1 MSTLS
6 FYGAAGTVTGS
17 CALIDTGT
25 TRALVDCGLFQGNP
39 SVRKLNEEP
48 FPFDPRTIN
57 FVLLTHAHT
66 DHAGLLP
73 KLIRDGFTGPIHATR
88 PTADLL
94 EFMMRDSARIQES
107 ESERDNRRRQRRGQA
122 IEPPLFTMEHAEGAL
137 ERLRQVRYDVW
148 FEPAPKVRARY
159 WNAGHILGSASIE
172 LTYPDGGTGRTMRLI
187 FSGDLGPDEKAFHEE
202 PDAEQGYD
210 YVICE
215 STYGDRER
223 ADYTLDERR
232 AALRAELVAGL
243 QRGGNI
249 VVPCFAVE
257 RTQELLH
264 DIGTLL
270 ARREIP
276 ETTVFLDSPLA
287 GKVTDVF
294 IRYADTLEDIEV
306 PEAELFRD
314 PRFRIVEDVEESK
327 AINRVT
333 GGAIIISASGMAD
346 AGRVVHH
353 LKNNIWRKEATVLFV
368 GYQSPGT
375 TGAHILSGADA
386 VFLHG
391 KEYRIR
397 ATVRSIGNYS
407 AHADQSELMRWILDR
422 RPIAG
427 ALFLNH
433 GEDAARTRLAELL
446 VEAGLPADRILLPDF
461 DERFDLTAGTPASK
475 GRAAARIDPAELA
488 EDWQDGFERF
498 TLDLEHSLEAAPDA
512 AAREAMLARLR
523 DALRPG

>member
-1 MSTLS
+1 MSTLT

-17 CALIDTGT
+17 CTLIDTGA
-25 TRALVDCGLFQGNP
+25 TRGLVDCGLFQGNP

-48 FPFDPRTIN
+48 FPFDPSTVD

-73 KLIRDGFTGPIHATR
+73 KLIRDGFAGRIHATR
-88 PTADLL
+88 PTVDLL
-94 EFMMRDSARIQES
+94 AFMMRDSARIQES
-107 ESERDNRRRQRRGQA
+107 EAERDNRRRQRRGKPVA
-122 IEPPLFTMEHAEGAL
+122 PPLFTMEHAEETMRRL
-137 ERLRQVRYDVW
+137 EEIGYEDW
-148 FEPAPKVRARY
+148 FEPADGLSARY

-172 LTYPDGGTGRTMRLI
+172 LMYPDGASGRTMRLM

-223 ADYTLDERR
+223 ADYTLEQRR
-232 AALRAELVAGL
+232 AALQAELVEGL
-243 QRGGNI
+243 RRGGNI

-270 ARREIP
+270 ARRQIP

-287 GKVTDVF
+287 RKVTEVF
-294 IRYADTLEDIEV
+294 IKYADTLEDIEI
-306 PEAELFRD
+306 PERALFRD

-327 AINRVT
+327 SINRVT

-368 GYQSPGT
+368 GYQAPGT

-391 KEYRIR
+391 KEYKIR
-397 ATVRSIGNYS
+397 AAVRSIGNYS

-422 RPIAG
+422 LPIAG

-446 VEAGLPADRILLPDF
+446 VEAGLPAERIVLPVF

-475 GRAAARIDPAELA
+475 GRAAERIDPNELA
-488 EDWQDGFERF
+488 EDWQEGFEQF
-498 TLDLEHSLEAAPDA
+498 TLDLERRLEAAPDA
-512 AAREAMLARLR
+512 AAREALLDRLR
-523 DALRPG
+523 DAIGTR